1 MRWNDLDSP
10 LKSAVALITALVA
23 LGLIAV
29 GLWLQLQ
36 ERWPILVFL
45 VAFFGVLLFLGAVS
59 AWQHLTEPKET
70 SLGAFKT
77 ASVFQMKP
85 GRRQYGRSGWVI
97 ARDLCLLALVAALAA
112 FVIHSF
118 TIGGD
123 ALRGYVAGDRHY
135 VRLHTKVTEVTR
147 DQWRLNWRLGVAV
160 FSLLPVAVLATL
172 VAAYK
177 ERHDRFRYRDLDLM
191 R

>member
-1 MRWNDLDSP
+1 MRWNGLDSP
-10 LKSAVALITALVA
+10 LKSAAALVAALVA

-45 VAFFGVLLFLGAVS
+45 VAFFGVLIFLGAVS

-70 SLGAFKT
+70 GLGAFKV

-85 GRRQYGRSGWVI
+85 DRRQYGRSGWVI
-97 ARDLCLLALVAALAA
+97 ARDISLLALVAALAA

-123 ALRGYVAGDRHY
+123 ALRGYQSEGRHY
-135 VRLHTKVTEVTR
+135 VRLHSRVTEVTG

-160 FSLLPVAVLATL
+160 FVLLPVSLLVIL

-177 ERHDRFRYRDLDLM
+177 ERHDRFHYRDLDLM

>member
-10 LKSAVALITALVA
+10 IKSAVALVTALVV

-70 SLGAFKT
+70 NLGAFKT

-85 GRRQYGRSGWVI
+85 VRRQYGRSGWII
-97 ARDLCLLALVAALAA
+97 ARDLVLLALVAALAV

-123 ALRGYVAGDRHY
+123 ALRGYVAEGRHY
-135 VRLHTKVTEVTR
+135 VRLHAKATEVAPE
-147 DQWRLNWRLGVAV
+147 QWRLNWRLEIAV
-160 FSLLPVAVLATL
+160 FVLLPMSFLTII

-177 ERHDRFRYRDLDLM
+177 ERHDRFHYRDM
-191 R
+191 T

>member
-1 MRWNDLDSP
+1 MRWNDFDSP
-10 LKSAVALITALVA
+10 MKSAVALVTALVV
-23 LGLIAV
+23 LGLMAV
-29 GLWLQLQ
+29 GLTLQLQ

-70 SLGAFKT
+70 GLGAFKV

-97 ARDLCLLALVAALAA
+97 ARDLSLLALVAALAA

-123 ALRGYVAGDRHY
+123 ALRGYVVEGRYY
-135 VRLHTKVTEVTR
+135 VRLTEATQVTP

-160 FSLLPVAVLATL
+160 FALLPVSFLTVII
-172 VAAYK
+172 AAYK